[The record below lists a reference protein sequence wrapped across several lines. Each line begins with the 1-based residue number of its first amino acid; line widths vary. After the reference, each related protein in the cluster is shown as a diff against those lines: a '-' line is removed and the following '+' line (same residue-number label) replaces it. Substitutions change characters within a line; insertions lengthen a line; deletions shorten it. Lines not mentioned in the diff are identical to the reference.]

1 LGFEIFINKPF
12 LSNYSGTMPTYSAK
26 VIDIKTGDKSV
37 VISEIDAD
45 ELMLRIGDR
54 VKLTKGGYNV
64 IAMVDISDS
73 MVSRG
78 QLGVYK
84 DLLTEFPA
92 EDGELVDLSI
102 ALTPPSVDFIRKKMK
117 GGSLEKPELL
127 SIVKDTISHSLSEL
141 EIAAF
146 LMSEEFVGM
155 NMDEVEDLTRA
166 MVETGNTIDFGEPI
180 VDKHSIGG
188 VPGNKVTLLIVPIV
202 AAGGLKI
209 PKTSSRAITS
219 PSGTADTMEVLAP
232 VEFSV
237 EELKQLLQKVGGYIT
252 WGGSLN
258 LAPADDLFIQVE
270 HPLSIDPKSQMLA
283 SIMAKKLAV
292 GTNAMVL
299 DLPTG
304 KGTKVESF
312 DDARKLGN
320 EFVELGSRLGI
331 RVRCGITYGGQPIGH
346 TVGSALEAR
355 EALETLMGNG
365 PNSLIEKSTA
375 LAGMLFEMNG
385 VSAKG
390 EGQRLAKDI
399 LRSGRAY
406 QKMQEII
413 KQQGGKPNIKP
424 EEIPVGDKRYTITSP
439 ADGYISSINNSSINA
454 IAKAAG
460 SPRCKGAG
468 VKLYAKMGY
477 AVKKGDPVIEIFAE
491 RESDLREAQAVIARK
506 PPFLIEGML
515 LEEIPGY

>member
-1 LGFEIFINKPF
+1 
-12 LSNYSGTMPTYSAK
+12 MPTYSAK

-37 VISEIDAD
+37 IISEIDAD

-64 IAMVDISDS
+64 VAMVDISDS
-73 MVSRG
+73 MVSKG
-78 QLGVYK
+78 ELGVYK

-102 ALTPPSVDFIRKKMK
+102 APTPPSVDFIRKKMK
-117 GGSLEKPELL
+117 GDSLGKPEIL

-146 LMSEEFVGM
+146 LMSEEYVGM

-166 MVETGNTIDFGEPI
+166 IAETGSIIDFGEPI

-270 HPLSIDPKSQMLA
+270 HPLSIDPKPQMLA
-283 SIMAKKLAV
+283 SIMAKQLAV
-292 GTNAMVL
+292 GTNTMVL

-304 KGTKVESF
+304 KGAKVESF

-385 VSAKG
+385 VSVKG

-399 LRSGRAY
+399 LKSGRAY

-413 KQQGGKPNIKP
+413 KQQGGDPNIKP
-424 EEIPVGDKRYTITSP
+424 EGIPVGDKRYIITSP
-439 ADGYISSINNSSINA
+439 ADGYVSSIDNASINA

-491 RESDLREAQAVIARK
+491 RDSNLREAQAVVARK